1 MKEFTEKEYFRTLE
15 LFPGIISTLRFA
27 EKGEEYSFDKDGI
40 EIHNE
45 HDKLY
50 KSILSR
56 PKEMEY
62 AIRKATK
69 IKGDLDL
76 IPVRNELIAVDFRG
90 RQADIIYKLKDK
102 EVYFLL
108 EHQSTQDS
116 EMPYRILEYETQIMH
131 NSFSMHNFRQKF
143 KAKVISILLFTG
155 IGGWDGARSIV
166 EIQEQFG
173 YIMKPTADYEGIG
186 EYNVL
191 DIEECTEEELLA
203 DDTLLSKAMLLEKAR
218 YEDELIDTLEKI
230 IPMIKDDERGLMI
243 ATIRY
248 ILMKDLGKDQAK
260 KFIKELEGGIDMGI
274 FVNELRM
281 NREKELARIKS
292 EGMKEGRRDGERTG
306 KLETAKNMLKKN
318 IGIDIIEEVT
328 GLKRS
333 QFM

>member
-1 MKEFTEKEYFRTLE
+1 MKEFTEKEYWRAIN
-15 LFPGIISTLRFA
+15 LFPGIGKIRNLA
-27 EKGEEYSFDKDGI
+27 EKGEEYSFDEDGI

-56 PKEMEY
+56 PKEMLY
-62 AIRKATK
+62 AIKKATN
-69 IKGDLDL
+69 IKEDLDI
-76 IPVRNELIAVDFRG
+76 IPVRNELVTVDFRG
-90 RQADIIYKLKDK
+90 RQADIIYKLRDK

-116 EMPYRILEYETQIMH
+116 EMPYRVLEYETQIMH

-191 DIEECTEEELLA
+191 DIDELTEEELLK

-243 ATIRY
+243 AAIRY
-248 ILMKDLGKDQAK
+248 ILIKDLGKKQAR
-260 KFIKELEGGIDMGI
+260 KFIKELEGGIDMGV

-281 NREKELARIKS
+281 NREKELERK
-292 EGMKEGRRDGERTG
+292 RRDGERTG
-306 KLETAKNMLKKN
+306 ILKTAKNMLKEK
-318 IGIDIIEEVT
+318 IDINIIEKVT

>member
-15 LFPGIISTLRFA
+15 LFPGIITTLRFA
-27 EKGEEYSFDKDGI
+27 EKGEEYSFDEDGI

-56 PKEMEY
+56 PKEMLY
-62 AIRKATK
+62 AIKKATN
-69 IKGDLDL
+69 IKEDLDI
-76 IPVRNELIAVDFRG
+76 IPVRNELVTVDFRG
-90 RQADIIYKLKDK
+90 RQADIIYKLRDK

-116 EMPYRILEYETQIMH
+116 EMPYRVLEYETQIMH

-143 KAKVISILLFTG
+143 KAKVISILLFTA

-191 DIEECTEEELLA
+191 DIDELTEEELLK

-243 ATIRY
+243 AAIRY
-248 ILMKDLGKDQAK
+248 ILIKDLGKKQAR
-260 KFIKELEGGIDMGI
+260 KFIKELEGGIDMGV

-281 NREKELARIKS
+281 NREKEQERK
-292 EGMKEGRRDGERTG
+292 RREGERTG
-306 KLETAKNMLKKN
+306 ILKTAKNMLKEK
-318 IGIDIIEEVT
+318 IDINIIEKVT

>member
-15 LFPGIISTLRFA
+15 LFPGIITTLRFA
-27 EKGEEYSFDKDGI
+27 EKGEEYSFDEDGI

-56 PKEMEY
+56 PKEMLY
-62 AIRKATK
+62 AIKKATN
-69 IKGDLDL
+69 IKEDLDI
-76 IPVRNELIAVDFRG
+76 IPVRNELVTVDFRG
-90 RQADIIYKLKDK
+90 RQADIIYKLRDK

-116 EMPYRILEYETQIMH
+116 EMPYRVLEYETQIMH

-191 DIEECTEEELLA
+191 DIDELTEEELLK

-243 ATIRY
+243 AAIRY
-248 ILMKDLGKDQAK
+248 ILIKDLGKKQAR
-260 KFIKELEGGIDMGI
+260 KFIKELEGGIDMGV

-281 NREKELARIKS
+281 NREKELERK
-292 EGMKEGRRDGERTG
+292 RRDGERTG
-306 KLETAKNMLKKN
+306 ILKTAKNMLKEK
-318 IGIDIIEEVT
+318 IDINIIEKVT

>member
-1 MKEFTEKEYFRTLE
+1 MKKFTEKEYFRTLE
-15 LFPGIISTLRFA
+15 LFPGIISTIRFA
-27 EKGEEYSFDKDGI
+27 EKDEEYGFDEDDI

-56 PKEMEY
+56 PKEMLY

-69 IKGDLDL
+69 IKEDLD
-76 IPVRNELIAVDFRG
+76 IIQVGNELITVDFRG
-90 RQADIIYKLKDK
+90 RQADIVYKLKDK

-116 EMPYRILEYETQIMH
+116 DMPYRVLEYETQIMH
-131 NSFSMHNFRQKF
+131 KSFSMHNFRQKF
-143 KAKVISILLFTG
+143 KARVISILLFTG
-155 IGGWDGARSIV
+155 IGSWKGKRSIV

-191 DIEECTEEELLA
+191 DINKLTEEELLK
-203 DDTLLSKAMLLEKAR
+203 DDTLLSKVMLLDKAR
-218 YEDELIDTLEKI
+218 HEDELIDTLEKTI
-230 IPMIKDDERGLMI
+230 LNIKDDERGLMI
-243 ATIRY
+243 TAIRY
-248 ILMKDLGKDQAK
+248 ILIKDLGKKQAK

-281 NREKELARIKS
+281 NRERELERK
-292 EGMKEGRRDGERTG
+292 RRDGEEAG
-306 KLETAKNMLKKN
+306 ILKTAKNMLKKN
-318 IGIDIIEEVT
+318 IGIDVIEEVT

>member
-76 IPVRNELIAVDFRG
+76 IPVRNELITVDFRG

>member
-56 PKEMEY
+56 PKEMLY
-62 AIRKATK
+62 AIKKATN
-69 IKGDLDL
+69 IKEDLDI
-76 IPVRNELIAVDFRG
+76 IPVKNELITVDFRG

-108 EHQSTQDS
+108 EHQSTQDL
-116 EMPYRILEYETQIMH
+116 EMPYRVLEYETQIIH
-131 NSFSMHNFRQKF
+131 NSFSMHNFKQKF

-166 EIQEQFG
+166 EIQEPFR
-173 YIMKPTADYEGIG
+173 YRLKPTANYEGIG

-191 DIEECTEEELLA
+191 DIEECTAEELLE

-218 YEDELIDTLEKI
+218 YEDELIDALEKV
-230 IPMIKDDERGLMI
+230 IPTIKDDERGLMI

-248 ILMKDLGKDQAK
+248 ILIKDLGKKQAR
-260 KFIKELEGGIDMGI
+260 KFIKKLEGGIDMGI

-281 NREKELARIKS
+281 NREKELERK
-292 EGMKEGRRDGERTG
+292 RRDGERTG
-306 KLETAKNMLKKN
+306 ILTGKLEDAKNMLKKN
-318 IGIDIIEEVT
+318 ISIDIIEEVT
-328 GLKRS
+328 GLKRK

>member
-15 LFPGIISTLRFA
+15 LFPGIITTLRFA
-27 EKGEEYSFDKDGI
+27 EKGEEYSFDEDGI

-56 PKEMEY
+56 PKEMLY
-62 AIRKATK
+62 AIKKATN
-69 IKGDLDL
+69 IKEDLDI
-76 IPVRNELIAVDFRG
+76 IPVRNELVTVDFRG
-90 RQADIIYKLKDK
+90 RQADIIYKLRDK

-108 EHQSTQDS
+108 ELQSNQDS
-116 EMPYRILEYETQIMH
+116 EMPYRVLEYETQIMH

-191 DIEECTEEELLA
+191 DIDELTEEELLK

-243 ATIRY
+243 AAIRY
-248 ILMKDLGKDQAK
+248 ILIKDLGKKQAR
-260 KFIKELEGGIDMGI
+260 KFIKELEGGIDMGV

-281 NREKELARIKS
+281 NREKELERK
-292 EGMKEGRRDGERTG
+292 RRDGERTG
-306 KLETAKNMLKKN
+306 ILKTAKNMLKEK
-318 IGIDIIEEVT
+318 IDINIIEKVT